1 MNSPFRT
8 WSLRS
13 RLSLGIVLLTAMGFI
28 AASFATQSLLKG
40 YLLTQVD
47 DQLVAISEAAVPR
60 IERGGIAIDEDG
72 DDERPGRGLGRGLG
86 APAPLSQIPTSTS
99 ITVLGSD
106 GAVLGGLGGNLGGAS
121 ITSYLA
127 GLLPEEVAVHGDEA
141 FTIAAPGPD
150 FRVIARPLTSPAG
163 TFVAAQNLGE
173 LERTLA
179 RLTFLFGLIGLALL
193 ILIATASRAVIK
205 IGLRPLE
212 DAEKTAGEIAAGNY
226 SARMPETDPGT
237 EVGRLV
243 SSLNSMLSRIEKSF
257 AIQNESENKLRRFV
271 ADASHELRTPIT
283 AIRGFSELHRQGAV
297 TGEKETTELLGRIEN
312 ESKRMGSLVEDLLL
326 LARLDQSREMDS
338 KPVDIKKVVEDS
350 VISARAAGP
359 NHPVE
364 FISSNDEIFTLGDE
378 VRIHQVVANLLANA
392 RAHTPAGTPITVSLS
407 TTDAG
412 VKVTVA
418 DKGPGLS
425 LEDQN
430 RIFERFYRTDASR
443 VRTGSD
449 GSGLGL
455 SIVDVVMR
463 AHGGSVSVESTPG
476 MGAVFTLLFPR
487 RAE

>member
-1 MNSPFRT
+1 
-8 WSLRS
+8 
-13 RLSLGIVLLTAMGFI
+13 MGFI

-72 DDERPGRGLGRGLG
+72 DDERPGRGLGRRLG

-297 TGEKETTELLGRIEN
+297 TGEKETTKLIGRIEN

-338 KPVDIKKVVEDS
+338 KPVDINKVVEDA

-412 VKVTVA
+412 VEVTVA

-455 SIVDVVMR
+455 SIVDAVMR
-463 AHGGSVSVESTPG
+463 AHGGSVSVESAPG

>member
-1 MNSPFRT
+1 
-8 WSLRS
+8 
-13 RLSLGIVLLTAMGFI
+13 MGFI

-72 DDERPGRGLGRGLG
+72 DDERPGRGLGRRLG

-257 AIQNESENKLRRFV
+257 AIQNESENKLLDV
-271 ADASHELRTPIT
+271 ALKELTL
-283 AIRGFSELHRQGAV
+283 ALH
-297 TGEKETTELLGRIEN
+297 
-312 ESKRMGSLVEDLLL
+312 
-326 LARLDQSREMDS
+326 
-338 KPVDIKKVVEDS
+338 
-350 VISARAAGP
+350 
-359 NHPVE
+359 
-364 FISSNDEIFTLGDE
+364 
-378 VRIHQVVANLLANA
+378 
-392 RAHTPAGTPITVSLS
+392 
-407 TTDAG
+407 
-412 VKVTVA
+412 
-418 DKGPGLS
+418 
-425 LEDQN
+425 
-430 RIFERFYRTDASR
+430 
-443 VRTGSD
+443 
-449 GSGLGL
+449 
-455 SIVDVVMR
+455 
-463 AHGGSVSVESTPG
+463 
-476 MGAVFTLLFPR
+476 
-487 RAE
+487 